1 MSLAFDE
8 NGRPFIIL
16 REQEKKKRVKG
27 LEAHK
32 VSFICPC
39 LLIRAFCFV
48 LSDTQ
53 AIVLISQ
60 IGYERQPWQAEERET
75 LFRPNLLWRGFL
87 WSQNNSRNI
96 LTDQFVRSLTLD

>member
-32 VSFICPC
+32 VRTGHISHTPKTNHSELP
-39 LLIRAFCFV
+39 LL
-48 LSDTQ
+48 
-53 AIVLISQ
+53 
-60 IGYERQPWQAEERET
+60 
-75 LFRPNLLWRGFL
+75 
-87 WSQNNSRNI
+87 
-96 LTDQFVRSLTLD
+96 

>member
-32 VSFICPC
+32 VSQSKPNSI
-39 LLIRAFCFV
+39 LL
-48 LSDTQ
+48 T
-53 AIVLISQ
+53 
-60 IGYERQPWQAEERET
+60 
-75 LFRPNLLWRGFL
+75 WRV
-87 WSQNNSRNI
+87 
-96 LTDQFVRSLTLD
+96 D

>member
-32 VSFICPC
+32 VSGQGAAEMEPSFQVYEGISST
-39 LLIRAFCFV
+39 FWK
-48 LSDTQ
+48 LS
-53 AIVLISQ
+53 
-60 IGYERQPWQAEERET
+60 
-75 LFRPNLLWRGFL
+75 N
-87 WSQNNSRNI
+87 
-96 LTDQFVRSLTLD
+96 

>member
-32 VSFICPC
+32 VKPHHNYFHY
-39 LLIRAFCFV
+39 LLLKFKFFELRPF
-48 LSDTQ
+48 Q
-53 AIVLISQ
+53 Q
-60 IGYERQPWQAEERET
+60 T
-75 LFRPNLLWRGFL
+75 L
-87 WSQNNSRNI
+87 
-96 LTDQFVRSLTLD
+96 